1 MATDSTKQQQKLV
14 IFDTSL
20 RDGEQSPGVTLNTE
34 EKIEIA
40 KQLSR
45 LGVDVLEAGFPVA
58 SVGDFEAVQRIARE
72 VGPLMV
78 GREKIGRPMTICG
91 LARST
96 PNDIKRCAE
105 AIAPAPCKRIHV
117 FLATSDLHLKYKLK
131 IDREECIKRAVAAV
145 TLARSLV
152 DEVEFSPEDAGRSD
166 RAFLCQVLGKVIEA
180 GATTLNIPDTVGYNT
195 PEEYGALIKH
205 LVENTPGAENV
216 IFSTHCHNDLGLA
229 TANTLAGIQ
238 NGARQVEVTINGIG
252 ERAGNTAMEEVVM
265 AIHTH
270 PGTYPVYHTIN
281 TQMIYRTSQMVA
293 SLSGMMVQPN
303 KAIVG
308 RNAFLHE
315 SGIHQDGVLKNR
327 QTYEIITPETVGVT
341 DISLVLGKHS
351 GRNAFRERCKELGF
365 LDLAEEDFQK
375 AFEDFKALC
384 DKKKNVND
392 ADILAILSNQIKV
405 AATEAYFSLV
415 SMQIV
420 SGTDQTS
427 TANVKLFDI
436 NAKTEKIDAAVGNN
450 GPVEAIFRAIQRIVD
465 REFRLTKFD
474 ISAVGEGSDA
484 LGKAEIQIMAVGDS
498 QSEHEPRKQGK
509 AAFGASIADTDI
521 MTAAAKAYIAAI
533 NKQLAWEAG
542 LAAGTARSFP
552 EERKVDV

>member
-1 MATDSTKQQQKLV
+1 MTGTDKLI
-14 IFDTSL
+14 IFDTTL

-45 LGVDVLEAGFPVA
+45 LGVDVLEAGFPIA

-72 VGPLMV
+72 VGPLMD
-78 GREKIGRPMTICG
+78 GREKIGQPMTICG

-96 PNDIKRCAE
+96 PGDIKRCAE
-105 AIAPAPCKRIHV
+105 AIAPAPRKRIHV
-117 FLATSDLHLKYKLK
+117 FLATSDVHLKYKLK
-131 IDREECIKRAVAAV
+131 IDREECVKRAVAAV
-145 TLARSLV
+145 TLARSFV
-152 DEVEFSPEDAGRSD
+152 DDVEFSPEDAGRSD
-166 RAFLCQVLGKVIEA
+166 PDFLCTVLGKVIEA

-195 PEEYGALIKH
+195 PEEYGKLIQY
-205 LVENTPGAENV
+205 LVENTPGGKDV
-216 IFSTHCHNDLGLA
+216 VFSTHCHNDLGLA
-229 TANTLAGIQ
+229 TANTLAGIA

-270 PGTYPVYHTIN
+270 PNYFPVHHTIN
-281 TQMIYRTSQMVA
+281 TQLIYRTSQIVS
-293 SLSGMMVQPN
+293 SLSGMIVQPN

-341 DISLVLGKHS
+341 DINLVLGKHS

-365 LDLAEEDFQK
+365 VDIQEADFQR
-375 AFEDFKALC
+375 AFNEFKALC

-392 ADILAILSNQIKV
+392 EDILAILTNQI
-405 AATEAYFSLV
+405 S
-415 SMQIV
+415 
-420 SGTDQTS
+420 
-427 TANVKLFDI
+427 ANVNTSFYTLTSIQVVGGAETTSMASVKIFDVK
-436 NAKTEKIDAAVGNN
+436 AEKELSDAAVGIN
-450 GPVEAIFRAIQRIVD
+450 GPIDAIFEAIQRIIN
-465 REFRLTKFD
+465 RRFRLTKFD

-484 LGKAEIQIMAVGDS
+484 LGKAEIQIMVDPATTVVTN
-498 QSEHEPRKQGK
+498 SETVPDERVKK
-509 AAFGASIADTDI
+509 SAFSSCIADVDI
-521 MTAAAKAYIAAI
+521 MTAAAKAFIASI
-533 NKQLAWEAG
+533 NKQLVYESE
-542 LAAGTARSFP
+542 LAAGTARNFGD
-552 EERKVDV
+552 ERKVNV

>member
-1 MATDSTKQQQKLV
+1 MTTTTNQDKLI

-40 KQLSR
+40 KQVSR

-72 VGPLMV
+72 IGPLMV
-78 GREKIGRPMTICG
+78 GREKIGKPMTICG

-96 PNDIKRCAE
+96 PNDIRRCAE
-105 AIAPAPCKRIHV
+105 AIEPAPHKRIHV

-131 IDREECIKRAVAAV
+131 IDRAECVKRAVAAV

-166 RAFLCQVLGKVIEA
+166 PSFLCEVLGKVIEA

-205 LVENTPGAENV
+205 LVENTPGADKV
-216 IFSTHCHNDLGLA
+216 TFSTHCHNDLGLA

-270 PGTYPVYHTIN
+270 PTTYPVYHTIN

-293 SLSGMMVQPN
+293 SLSGMIVQPN

-365 LDLAEEDFQK
+365 TDLADDDFQN
-375 AFEDFKALC
+375 AFGEFKNLC

-405 AATEAYFSLV
+405 ATAEAYFTLV
-415 SMQIV
+415 SMQVV
-420 SGTDQTS
+420 SGTGAPS

-436 NAKTEKIDAAVGNN
+436 NAKTEKMDAAVGNN
-450 GPVEAIFRAIQRIVD
+450 GPVEAIFQAIQRIVG

-484 LGKAEIQIMAVGDS
+484 LGKAEIQIMAAVDDS
-498 QSEHEPRKQGK
+498 ESEEAKRLGK
-509 AAFGASIADTDI
+509 AAFSSSIADTDI
-521 MTAAAKAYIAAI
+521 VTAAAKAYVAAI

-542 LAAGTARSFP
+542 LAAGTARSIP
-552 EERKVDV
+552 DERQVDV